1 MHNKYT
7 SVWVLEKERKKEQ
20 KGKYREK
27 RKETER
33 KRTMR
38 AGHNKETVLGEN
50 LTQGTEGNS
59 LWVLNTLEWLK
70 KCNKV
75 KFNRLNAKNTELAE
89 NEDCRIN

>member
-7 SVWVLEKERKKEQ
+7 SVWVLKKERKNRKASI
-20 KGKYREK
+20 GKK

-33 KRTMR
+33 KRTVC

-75 KFNRLNAKNTELAE
+75 KFNRLNTKNTELAE